1 MTPTMRA
8 AAARA
13 AVAALTVSAVLVL
26 GGCGGESEANLV
38 ASGKEYL
45 EKKDAKSAVIQLKNA
60 ISRNPQS
67 AEARALL
74 GRALLETGDPV
85 AAAVELRKAQELKA
99 PDEQVLPDLARA
111 MLLIGEEA
119 KVIAQFGDLRLRD
132 SDATADLLTTVAAAH
147 VLGNDLDKARAALR
161 AGLQARPMYAPAI
174 TLQARLRA
182 AEGDLDGALFLLEEL
197 LAREPDNER
206 AGVLKGEVLWVGKQD
221 EAGAMATFRKVLAAK
236 PDSFT
241 ASSMIVAMLLQQGK
255 VAEAKA
261 QHETLRR
268 VAPKHP
274 ETLFYEAQFAFAE
287 RDYKKVREI
296 ADSIL
301 KVMPDNVRTLE
312 LAGAAEFRQRNWLQA
327 EALLSRALK
336 NAPGLLLSRQMLA
349 QVHLRTGMP
358 NKALE
363 VLQPVVE
370 GSDPD
375 GNSLALAGEAYLQL
389 GDARRSEAAF
399 QRAAKVAPNDA
410 RVRTAVAMAQM
421 ARGNSAPAMKDLEA
435 IAAADRGPRADLALI
450 TGHLRNNDTAAALK
464 AIDALDKKLP
474 DRALAQQLRGRVLLS
489 RNDIPGATKAFETAL
504 EREANY
510 FPAVASLAAID
521 LAAGKPEEA
530 RKRFEALLRANPD
543 NHQALL
549 SLAELAARTGAPPE
563 EVTRLMR
570 SAVQANPGTPATH
583 LALIN
588 QLLGT
593 GQTQPALVAAQ
604 AAAAALPNDLSLA
617 DALGRAQMAS
627 GDAQQALST
636 FRRLA
641 AQQPTNALHQVRM
654 ADAHLLNKDRSAA
667 GRALRQ
673 ALEIQPDLLIAK
685 RGLAMIAM
693 MENRPQ
699 DGLVIAR
706 EIQAKHPKEAAGWV
720 LEGDVEASRRG
731 WDAAAAAYR
740 AALQRQRSTETAVK
754 LHNVLLSAGRAA
766 EADRWAEQWQRENA
780 SDAAFRYYLG
790 DVALARGQLAQ
801 AEAAY
806 RSVLELQPGNAL
818 AMNNVAWLL
827 VKQGK
832 PGGLAMA
839 EKANSLL
846 PDRAPLLDTLASALA
861 AEKQLKKA
869 IQTQK
874 RAISLNPQDAS
885 LKLNLAKLF
894 IQDNQKPE
902 ARAELEDLARLGD
915 RFPAQ
920 AEVAALLKTL

>member
-1 MTPTMRA
+1 MIPSMRA

-13 AVAALTVSAVLVL
+13 ALAAFATTTLLVL
-26 GGCGGESEANLV
+26 GGCNNGSEVDLV

-45 EKKDAKSAVIQLKNA
+45 EKKDAKAAVIQLKNA

-74 GRALLETGDPV
+74 GRALLESGDPV

-99 PDEQVLPDLARA
+99 PDETVLPDLARA
-111 MLLIGEEA
+111 MLLIGEES

-161 AGLQARPMYAPAI
+161 AGLQAKPMYAPAI

-182 AEGDLDGALFLLEEL
+182 ADGDVDGALFLLDEL
-197 LAREPDNER
+197 LSREPNNER
-206 AGVLKGEVLWVGKQD
+206 AGVLKGEVLWMGKQD
-221 EAGAMATFRKVLAAK
+221 EAGAMAAFRKVLAAK
-236 PDSFT
+236 PESFL
-241 ASSMIVAMLLQQGK
+241 AGSMVVSMLMQQGK
-255 VAEAKA
+255 VDDARA
-261 QHETLRR
+261 QYESLRR
-268 VAPKHP
+268 IAPNHP
-274 ETLFYEAQFAFAE
+274 EVLFYEAQFAFAE
-287 RDYKKVREI
+287 RDYKKVREV
-296 ADSIL
+296 ADRIL
-301 KVMPDNVRTLE
+301 KYMPDNVRTLE

-327 EALLSRALK
+327 EALLARALK
-336 NAPGLLLSRQMLA
+336 NAPGLMLSRQMLA
-349 QVHLRTGMP
+349 QVYLRTGMP
-358 NKALE
+358 NKAVE

-370 GSDPD
+370 GPNPD
-375 GNSLALAGEAYLQL
+375 GNSLALAGEAWLQL
-389 GDARRSEAAF
+389 GDMRRSDAAF
-399 QRAAKVAPNDA
+399 QRAAKVAPDDA
-410 RVRTAVAMAQM
+410 RVRTSVAMAQM
-421 ARGNSAPAMKDLEA
+421 ARGNAAPAMKDLEA

-450 TGHLRNNDTAAALK
+450 TGHLRNNDAAAALK

-474 DRALAQQLRGRVLLS
+474 ERALAPQLRGRVLLS
-489 RNDIPGATKAFETAL
+489 RNDIPGATKAFEAAL
-504 EREANY
+504 AREANY

-521 LAAGKPEEA
+521 LAAGRPEDA
-530 RKRFEALLRANPD
+530 RKRFDALLQANPG

-563 EVTRLMR
+563 DVTRLMR
-570 SAVQANPGTPATH
+570 NAVQANPGTPGTH

-604 AAAAALPNDLSLA
+604 AAVAALPNDLVVA

-641 AQQPTNALHQVRM
+641 ALQPTNPMHHVRM
-654 ADAHLLNKDRSAA
+654 ADAHLVAKDRTGAA
-667 GRALRQ
+667 RALRQ
-673 ALEIQPDLLIAK
+673 ALEVQPDLLVAK
-685 RGLAMIAM
+685 RGLAAIAM

-706 EIQAKHPKEAAGWV
+706 EVQARHPKEAAGWA

-731 WDAAAAAYR
+731 WDAAATAYR
-740 AALQRQRSTETAVK
+740 AALQRQRATDTAVK
-754 LHNVLLSAGRAA
+754 LHNVLLSAGKAA
-766 EADRWAEQWQRENA
+766 EADRWAEQWQRDNG

-790 DVALARGQLAQ
+790 DVAMARGQLAQ
-801 AEAAY
+801 AETAY
-806 RSVLELQPGNAL
+806 RSVLALQPANAL

-846 PDRAPLLDTLASALA
+846 PERAPLLDTLASALA
-861 AEKQLKKA
+861 AEKQYKKA
-869 IQTQK
+869 IETQK
-874 RAISLNPQDAS
+874 RAIARSPQDAS

-894 IQDNQKPE
+894 IQDNQKPQ

>member
-1 MTPTMRA
+1 MNPSLRA
-8 AAARA
+8 AVARA
-13 AVAALTVSAVLVL
+13 AVAAVAATTVLVL
-26 GGCGGESEANLV
+26 VGCGAESEVNLV

-45 EKKDAKSAVIQLKNA
+45 EKKDARAAVIQLKNA
-60 ISRNPQS
+60 IAKNPQS

-111 MLLIGEEA
+111 MLLIGEET

-132 SDATADLLTTVAAAH
+132 SGATADLLTTVAAAH
-147 VLGNDLDKARAALR
+147 VLGNELEKARAALR

-182 AEGDLDGALFLLEEL
+182 ADGDVDGALFLLDEL

-206 AGVLKGEVLWVGKQD
+206 AGVLKGEVLWMGKQD
-221 EAGAMATFRKVLAAK
+221 EAGAMAAFRKVLATK
-236 PDSFT
+236 PDSFI
-241 ASSMIVAMLLQQGK
+241 ASSMVVSMLMQQGK
-255 VAEAKA
+255 VDEAKT
-261 QHETLRR
+261 QFETLRR
-268 VAPKHP
+268 IAPNHP
-274 ETLFYEAQFAFAE
+274 EALFYEAQFAFAE

-296 ADSIL
+296 ADRIL
-301 KVMPDNVRTLE
+301 KFMPDNVRTLE

-327 EALLSRALK
+327 EAMLARALK

-349 QVHLRTGMP
+349 QVYLRTGMP
-358 NKALE
+358 NKAIEL
-363 VLQPVVE
+363 LQPVVD
-370 GSDPD
+370 GPNPD

-389 GDARRSEAAF
+389 GDTRRSDAAF
-399 QRAAKVAPNDA
+399 QRAAKVAPDDA
-410 RVRTAVAMAQM
+410 RVRTSVAMAQM
-421 ARGNSAPAMKDLEA
+421 ARGNAAPAMKDLEA

-450 TGHLRNNDTAAALK
+450 TGHLRNNDVAAALK

-474 DRALAQQLRGRVLLS
+474 ERALAPLLRGRVLLS

-504 EREANY
+504 AREADY

-530 RKRFEALLRANPD
+530 RKRFDALLQSNPG

-563 EVTRLMR
+563 EVTRLTR
-570 SAVQANPGTPATH
+570 SAVQANPATPATH

-604 AAAAALPNDLSLA
+604 AAVAALPNDLTVA

-641 AQQPTNALHQVRM
+641 ALQPTNPLHHVRM
-654 ADAHLLNKDRSAA
+654 ADAHLVNKDRTGA

-673 ALEIQPDLLIAK
+673 ALEIQPDLLVAK

-706 EIQAKHPKEAAGWV
+706 EIQGKHPKDAAGWT

-740 AALQRQRSTETAVK
+740 AALQRQQATDAV
-754 LHNVLLSAGRAA
+754 
-766 EADRWAEQWQRENA
+766 NA
-780 SDAAFRYYLG
+780 WIF
-790 DVALARGQLAQ
+790 
-801 AEAAY
+801 
-806 RSVLELQPGNAL
+806 N
-818 AMNNVAWLL
+818 
-827 VKQGK
+827 
-832 PGGLAMA
+832 
-839 EKANSLL
+839 
-846 PDRAPLLDTLASALA
+846 
-861 AEKQLKKA
+861 
-869 IQTQK
+869 
-874 RAISLNPQDAS
+874 
-885 LKLNLAKLF
+885 
-894 IQDNQKPE
+894 
-902 ARAELEDLARLGD
+902 
-915 RFPAQ
+915 PAQ
-920 AEVAALLKTL
+920 VAVARRGLTGLWASSPIFANDIAAVRWER

>member
-1 MTPTMRA
+1 MRA
-8 AAARA
+8 ALARA
-13 AVAALTVSAVLVL
+13 AIAALTVSTVLVL

-45 EKKDAKSAVIQLKNA
+45 ERKDAKSAVIQLKNA
-60 ISRNPQS
+60 IARNPQS

-182 AEGDLDGALFLLEEL
+182 ADGDIDGALFLLEEL

-206 AGVLKGEVLWVGKQD
+206 AGVLKGEVLWAGKQD
-221 EAGAMATFRKVLAAK
+221 EAGAMAAFRKVLAAK

-241 ASSMIVAMLLQQGK
+241 ASSMIVAMLMQQGK
-255 VAEAKA
+255 VDEAKA
-261 QHETLRR
+261 QHANLRR
-268 VAPKHP
+268 IAPNHP
-274 ETLFYEAQFAFAE
+274 ETLYYEAQFAFAE
-287 RDYKKVREI
+287 RDYKKVREV

-327 EALLSRALK
+327 EAMLSRALK

-370 GSDPD
+370 GADPD

-410 RVRTAVAMAQM
+410 RVRTSVAMAQM

-474 DRALAQQLRGRVLLS
+474 DRALAPQLRGRVLLS

-530 RKRFEALLRANPD
+530 RKRFEALLRANPG

-563 EVTRLMR
+563 EVTRLTR

-588 QLLGT
+588 QLLGS

-604 AAAAALPNDLSLA
+604 AAAAALPNDLSVA

-654 ADAHLLNKDRSAA
+654 ADAHLLNKDRAAA

-673 ALEIQPDLLIAK
+673 ALEIQPDLLIAQ

-706 EIQAKHPKEAAGWV
+706 EMQAKHPKEAAGWA

-731 WDAAAAAYR
+731 WDAAATAYR

-754 LHNVLLSAGRAA
+754 LHNVLLSAGKTA

-780 SDAAFRYYLG
+780 NDAAFRYYLG

-832 PGGLAMA
+832 PGALAMA

-869 IQTQK
+869 IETQK
-874 RAISLNPQDAS
+874 RAISRNPQDAS

-894 IQDNQKPE
+894 LQDNQKPE

>member
-13 AVAALTVSAVLVL
+13 AVAALTVSTVLVL

-132 SDATADLLTTVAAAH
+132 SDSTADLLTTVAAAH

-182 AEGDLDGALFLLEEL
+182 ADGDIDGALFLLEEL
-197 LAREPDNER
+197 LSREPDNER
-206 AGVLKGEVLWVGKQD
+206 AGVLKGEVLWMGKQD
-221 EAGAMATFRKVLAAK
+221 EAGAMAAFRKVLAAK

-241 ASSMIVAMLLQQGK
+241 ASSMIVAMLMQQGK

-268 VAPKHP
+268 VAPNHP
-274 ETLFYEAQFAFAE
+274 EALFYEAQFAFAD
-287 RDYKKVREI
+287 RDYKKVREV
-296 ADSIL
+296 ADRIL
-301 KVMPDNVRTLE
+301 KMMPDNVRTLE

-327 EALLSRALK
+327 EAMLSRALK

-399 QRAAKVAPNDA
+399 QRAAKAAPNDA
-410 RVRTAVAMAQM
+410 RVRTSVAMAQM

-489 RNDIPGATKAFETAL
+489 RNDIPGATKAFEAAL

-530 RKRFEALLRANPD
+530 RKRFDALLRANPG

-563 EVTRLMR
+563 EVTRLTR

-583 LALIN
+583 LALVN

-604 AAAAALPNDLSLA
+604 AAAAALPNDLSVA

-654 ADAHLLNKDRSAA
+654 ADAHLLNKDRTAA
-667 GRALRQ
+667 SRALRQ

-693 MENRPQ
+693 LENRPQ

-706 EIQAKHPKEAAGWV
+706 EMQAKHPKEAAGWA

-731 WDAAAAAYR
+731 WDAAATAYR
-740 AALQRQRSTETAVK
+740 AAMQRQRSTETAVK
-754 LHNVLLSAGRAA
+754 LHNVLLSAGKTA

-869 IQTQK
+869 IETQK
-874 RAISLNPQDAS
+874 RAISRNPQDAS

>member
-1 MTPTMRA
+1 
-8 AAARA
+8 
-13 AVAALTVSAVLVL
+13 
-26 GGCGGESEANLV
+26 
-38 ASGKEYL
+38 
-45 EKKDAKSAVIQLKNA
+45 
-60 ISRNPQS
+60 
-67 AEARALL
+67 
-74 GRALLETGDPV
+74 
-85 AAAVELRKAQELKA
+85 
-99 PDEQVLPDLARA
+99 
-111 MLLIGEEA
+111 
-119 KVIAQFGDLRLRD
+119 
-132 SDATADLLTTVAAAH
+132 
-147 VLGNDLDKARAALR
+147 
-161 AGLQARPMYAPAI
+161 
-174 TLQARLRA
+174 
-182 AEGDLDGALFLLEEL
+182 
-197 LAREPDNER
+197 
-206 AGVLKGEVLWVGKQD
+206 
-221 EAGAMATFRKVLAAK
+221 
-236 PDSFT
+236 
-241 ASSMIVAMLLQQGK
+241 
-255 VAEAKA
+255 
-261 QHETLRR
+261 
-268 VAPKHP
+268 
-274 ETLFYEAQFAFAE
+274 
-287 RDYKKVREI
+287 
-296 ADSIL
+296 
-301 KVMPDNVRTLE
+301 
-312 LAGAAEFRQRNWLQA
+312 
-327 EALLSRALK
+327 
-336 NAPGLLLSRQMLA
+336 
-349 QVHLRTGMP
+349 
-358 NKALE
+358 
-363 VLQPVVE
+363 
-370 GSDPD
+370 
-375 GNSLALAGEAYLQL
+375 
-389 GDARRSEAAF
+389 
-399 QRAAKVAPNDA
+399 VAPNDA

-530 RKRFEALLRANPD
+530 RKRFEALLRANPG

-604 AAAAALPNDLSLA
+604 AAAAALPNDLSVA